1 MDKIYIV
8 METEAYYDGTYGD
21 CKAIFN
27 DREKA
32 INYARKI
39 ANEVREDDPQREY
52 DDDDYRYEFGLC
64 REYDKPLSN
73 GMVAEFNLN
82 TGNYYDWDY
91 ECTSYYSVLVFEKE
105 IGKYFIKNN
114 TVDV

>member
-8 METEAYYDGTYGD
+8 METEAWNDGTYGD

-39 ANEVREDDPQREY
+39 ANEVREDDTDEEY
-52 DDDDYRYEFGLC
+52 DNEYRYEFGLC
-64 REYDKPLSN
+64 REYDRPLSN
-73 GMVAEFNLN
+73 GMVAEFQLN
-82 TGNYYDWDY
+82 NGRYYDWDY
-91 ECTSYYSVLVFEKE
+91 ECTTYYSVLVFEKE
-105 IGKYFIKNN
+105 IGKYCIKNN

>member
-8 METEAYYDGTYGD
+8 METEAWNEGTYGN

-32 INYARKI
+32 INYARKT
-39 ANEVREDDPQREY
+39 ANKVREEERDEEY
-52 DDDDYRYEFGLC
+52 DDEYRYEFDRT
-64 REYDKPLSN
+64 REYDKPLTN
-73 GMVAEFNLN
+73 GMVAEFQLN
-82 TGNYYDWDY
+82 TGRYYDWDY
-91 ECTSYYSVLVFEKE
+91 ECTTYYSVLVFEKE

>member
-8 METEAYYDGTYGD
+8 METEGWYEGTYGD
-21 CKAIFN
+21 CKAIFT

-39 ANEVREDDPQREY
+39 ANKVREDERDEEY
-52 DDDDYRYEFGLC
+52 EDEYRYEFDRI
-64 REYDKPLSN
+64 REYDKPLNN
-73 GMVAEFNLN
+73 GMVAEFKLN
-82 TGNYYDWDY
+82 TGRYYDWDY
-91 ECTSYYSVLVFEKE
+91 ENTSNYSVLVFEKE

>member
-8 METEAYYDGTYGD
+8 METEGDYGGTYGN

-32 INYARKI
+32 INYARKTVNDI
-39 ANEVREDDPQREY
+39 REEDRDEEY
-52 DDDDYRYEFGLC
+52 DEYRYEFGLC
-64 REYDKPLSN
+64 REYDRPLSS

-82 TGNYYDWDY
+82 NGRYYDWDY
-91 ECTSYYSVLVFEKE
+91 ERTTYYSVLVFEKE
-105 IGKYFIKNN
+105 IGKYCIKNN

>member
-8 METEAYYDGTYGD
+8 METEGYYDGTYED

-39 ANEVREDDPQREY
+39 ANEVREEDPQREY
-52 DDDDYRYEFGLC
+52 DDYRYEFDRI

-73 GMVAEFNLN
+73 GMVAEFKLN
-82 TGNYYDWDY
+82 TGSYYDWDY
-91 ECTSYYSVLVFEKE
+91 EYTSYYSVLVFEKE

>member
-8 METEAYYDGTYGD
+8 METEGDYDGTYGT

-39 ANEVREDDPQREY
+39 AVKIREEDPDREY
-52 DDDDYRYEFGLC
+52 EGEYRYEFGLC
-64 REYDKPLSN
+64 REYDKPLN
-73 GMVAEFNLN
+73 DGMVAEFHLN
-82 TGNYYDWDY
+82 NGSYYEWNYEY
-91 ECTSYYSVLVFEKE
+91 TVYYSVLVFEKE
-105 IGKYFIKNN
+105 VGKYCIKNN